1 MGQPF
6 RRTVLALLGAIAATS
21 SMGAA
26 AQEDPVKIRIG
37 WSTMPGHMIPVLF
50 QNPKILRHYGQSY
63 TVEPISFRGSS
74 PQLTALAAG
83 EIDLMTSSSGTLALA
98 VTNADLDVKVVADVF
113 QEGVPGYH
121 SETFVTLADSGITK
135 VEDLR
140 GKRVGS
146 NAIGSASDS
155 AMRARLDKAG
165 IKPRDFT
172 SIQAAFPSMV
182 ALLDDKKVDLAPVL
196 MPQLIAVK
204 ADPKY
209 RVLFTAGD
217 GLGHTDS
224 VFLIASSSFIKD
236 HHEAMQDFIEDYV
249 RAMKWF
255 KDPANHAA
263 GAEIVAKF
271 MKVPVSDVAYQFT
284 RDDYYRDPNQRP
296 DLPALQNTIDILNK
310 IGLVPKT
317 IQVVPNYADLS
328 LIDEAV
334 KRIAASP

>member
-1 MGQPF
+1 MRQLI
-6 RRTVLALLGAIAATS
+6 RIAVLGFVVAALAAPP
-21 SMGAA
+21 AA
-26 AQEDPVKIRIG
+26 RAEPLKIRIG

-50 QNPKILRHYGQSY
+50 QNPNILRHLGNSY
-63 TVEPISFRGSS
+63 VVEPILFRGSS

-83 EIDLMTSSSGTLALA
+83 EIDVMTSSSGTLALA
-98 VTNADLDVKVVADVF
+98 VTNANLDVKVIADCF

-121 SETFVTLADSGITK
+121 SETFVTRADSGITK

-140 GKRVGS
+140 GKRIGS

-155 AMRARLDKAG
+155 AMRARLDKAS

-172 SIQAAFPSMV
+172 TIQAAFPSMV

-196 MPQLIAVK
+196 MPQLIGVE

-224 VFLIASSSFIKD
+224 VFLIGSADFIKA
-236 HHEAMQDFIEDYV
+236 HRAGMQDFVEDYV

-255 KDPANHAA
+255 KDPANKQA
-263 GAEIVAKF
+263 GSTIVAQY
-271 MKVPVSDVAYQFT
+271 MKVPVSEVAYQFT
-284 RDDYYRDPNQRP
+284 NNDYYRDPNQRP
-296 DLPALQNTIDILNK
+296 DLPALQNTIDILNR
-310 IGLVPKT
+310 IGLIPKT
-317 IQVVPNYADLS
+317 IKVVPDYADLT
-328 LIDEAV
+328 LLDEAV
-334 KRIAASP
+334 KRIAQSP